1 LAELATL
8 QMFWEI
14 EQGVGKMMRISET
27 SKKLYQKKFDKCKKI
42 FALLTW

>member
-27 SKKLYQKKFDKCKKI
+27 SKKTVSEKF
-42 FALLTW
+42 